1 MDHNTAVYHSGKKL
15 TKEMV
20 IDSYVYNFKSP
31 RHSKNPHFEK
41 YTLKELILI
50 FTPYVINEF

>member
-41 YTLKELILI
+41 YAQGTNFDIHTLRH
-50 FTPYVINEF
+50 